1 MNVNLCKVFPMSL
14 FRFVFIKRHCLFFCF
29 TNSTWRISV
38 TNDLSYFLFYTY
50 FIIFIYQSPLI
61 QTYSYSQT
69 ILIISFSYIPSFFFL
84 FLLYFYDN
92 IYFISMVIHVRQ
104 EHYFKIIDNNTIYAF
119 KLFLITSL

>member
-1 MNVNLCKVFPMSL
+1 MSL
-14 FRFVFIKRHCLFFCF
+14 FRFVFTKHYCLFFCF
-29 TNSTWRISV
+29 TNSTLRISV
-38 TNDLSYFLFYTY
+38 NNGLSYFLFYTY

-69 ILIISFSYIPSFFFL
+69 ILIMSFSYIPSFFFL
-84 FLLYFYDN
+84 FLLYFYN
-92 IYFISMVIHVRQ
+92 NAYFISMVIHVRH